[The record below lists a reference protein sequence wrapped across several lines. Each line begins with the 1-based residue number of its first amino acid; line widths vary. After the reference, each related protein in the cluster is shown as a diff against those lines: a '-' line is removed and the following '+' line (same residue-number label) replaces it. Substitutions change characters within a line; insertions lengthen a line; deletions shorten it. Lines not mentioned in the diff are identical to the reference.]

1 MGEDLTIGGGRMRI
15 EGAGGTRGG
24 VGRFFIGLAM
34 MIAGGYLFFNA
45 IQVTHF
51 FGMGYGLF
59 RFGGVS
65 VTTGMVLV
73 PLIFGIGFIFYNARN
88 PLGWVLSIA
97 ALIMLSF
104 GVITGLNFSLRPMSA
119 FDLITILVLFIGG
132 IGLFLSALKDQGG
145 GKTDR

>member
-1 MGEDLTIGGGRMRI
+1 MKI
-15 EGAGGTRGG
+15 EGAGGTGGG

-45 IQVTHF
+45 IQVTHL
-51 FGMGYGLF
+51 FGFGYGLF
-59 RFGGVS
+59 SFSGVN

-88 PLGWVLSIA
+88 PLGWVLSIG
-97 ALIMLSF
+97 ALIMLGF
-104 GVITGLNFSLRPMSA
+104 GVITSLNFHLRPMSA

-132 IGLFLSALKDQGG
+132 IGLFLSALKEQGA
-145 GKTDR
+145 GKAGR